1 MNIIE
6 VVRVAVRSLGANKLR
21 SGLTML
27 GMVIGVSAVIAL
39 VAAGAGTQAQ
49 VTAQFESLGSN
60 LLSISSGRF
69 SFRGVSMAVSMEME
83 AASAQALTND
93 DVEAIARLATSVSAI
108 APQYSVSAQVVYGNK
123 NTQTSALGVT
133 PEYLTVR
140 NYQVARGRFI
150 ESLDLTNQAK
160 VAVLGATVAEDLFGE
175 GLVDPLGKTIKI
187 NRQNYQIVGLL
198 ASKGLGGFQNLD
210 DQVFIPLST
219 AQIKFGGAG
228 TTSLDSIN
236 VQVVSA
242 DKIELAK
249 AELRAI
255 LRARHGLAAS
265 QSDDFMIFDQT
276 QMVETIGEVTQTFT
290 VLLGSIAAI
299 SLVVGGIGIMNIM
312 LVSVTE
318 RTREI
323 GIRKAVGAKRRDILA
338 QFLAEAVVLS
348 LLGGVVGILVG
359 YATAQVV
366 TTLLGTRAL
375 VTPGS
380 VAMGLSVSI
389 GMGLFFGTYPASR
402 AASLHPIEAL
412 RYE

>member
-1 MNIIE
+1 M
-6 VVRVAVRSLGANKLR
+6 
-21 SGLTML
+21 T
-27 GMVIGVSAVIAL
+27 
-39 VAAGAGTQAQ
+39 
-49 VTAQFESLGSN
+49 
-60 LLSISSGRF
+60 
-69 SFRGVSMAVSMEME
+69 FRGISKG
-83 AASAQALTND
+83 AASAESLTND
-93 DVEAIARLATSVSAI
+93 DVEAIARLATSVAAI
-108 APQYSVSAQVVYGNK
+108 APQYSISSAQVVYGSN
-123 NTQTSALGVT
+123 NTQTTALGVT

-140 NYQVARGRFI
+140 NFQVARGRFI
-150 ESLDLTNQAK
+150 DSLDLTNQAK

-175 GLVDPLGKTIKI
+175 TLLDPLDKTIKI
-187 NRQNYQIVGLL
+187 NRQTYQTVGIL

-228 TTSLDSIN
+228 TISLQSIN

-242 DKIELAK
+242 DKMEWAK
-249 AELRAI
+249 AELTAI
-255 LRARHGLAAS
+255 LRARHGLAAG
-265 QSDDFMIFDQT
+265 QPDDFTVFDQT
-276 QMVETIGEVTQTFT
+276 QIVETIGEVTQTFT

-338 QFLAEAVVLS
+338 QFLTEAVVLS
-348 LLGGVVGILVG
+348 LVGGVIGILAG
-359 YATAQVV
+359 YGAAQVV
-366 TTLLGTRAL
+366 TPLLGGTRAL

-380 VAMGLSVSI
+380 VVMGLSVSI

-402 AASLHPIEAL
+402 AASMHPIEAL

>member
-6 VVRVAVRSLGANKLR
+6 IVRVAMRSLRANKMR

-27 GMVIGVSAVIAL
+27 GIVIGVAAVIAL

-49 VTAQFESLGSN
+49 VTEQFESLGSN
-60 LLSISSGRF
+60 LLSISSRAMM
-69 SFRGVSMAVSMEME
+69 FRGMAMG
-83 AASAQALTND
+83 AASAESLTND
-93 DVEAIARLATSVSAI
+93 DVEAIAKLATSIAAI
-108 APQYSVSAQVVYGNK
+108 APQYSTSAQVVYGNQ
-123 NTQTSALGVT
+123 NTQTTVLGVT
-133 PEYLTVR
+133 PDYLMVR
-140 NYQVARGRFI
+140 NYWVESGRFI
-150 ESLDLTNQAK
+150 DSLDLTNQDK

-175 GLVDPLGKTIKI
+175 TLVDPLGKTIKI
-187 NRQNYQIVGLL
+187 NRQNYQIVGIL
-198 ASKGLGGFQNLD
+198 ASKGGDGFQSADN
-210 DQVFIPLST
+210 QVLIPLST

-228 TTSLDSIN
+228 TTSLDSID

-242 DKIELAK
+242 DKIEWAK
-249 AELRAI
+249 AELTAI
-255 LRARHGLAAS
+255 LRASHGLAAS
-265 QSDDFMIFDQT
+265 QSDDFTVMDQT
-276 QMVETIGEVTQTFT
+276 QMVETITEVTGTFT
-290 VLLGSIAAI
+290 ALLASIAAI
-299 SLVVGGIGIMNIM
+299 SLVVGGIGVMNIM

-348 LLGGVVGILVG
+348 LVGGVVGILAG
-359 YATAQVV
+359 YGAAQVV
-366 TTLLGTRAL
+366 TPLLGYSRAL

-380 VAMGLSVSI
+380 VVMALSVSI

-402 AASLHPIEAL
+402 AAGLHPIEAL